1 MPKLSDEVREQRRRH
16 VLVSAWKCFSRDG
29 FHATSMDQIIAET
42 GMSPNAVYRYFRGKE
57 ELIDA
62 AADQAL
68 ATLRETLVGVE
79 SADPPPSP
87 PEALELLAEGLRR
100 QSEAPGYDMTKISI
114 VAWGEALRR
123 PELHDRAV
131 RFYGEALEFF
141 TRLARQ
147 WQDTGIIPGGA
158 DPVAVAKVFIT
169 LMPGM
174 MVTRHLSE
182 PATAAELAAG
192 IVAIA
197 GS

>member
-1 MPKLSDEVREQRRRH
+1 
-16 VLVSAWKCFSRDG
+16 
-29 FHATSMDQIIAET
+29 
-42 GMSPNAVYRYFRGKE
+42 
-57 ELIDA
+57 
-62 AADQAL
+62 
-68 ATLRETLVGVE
+68 
-79 SADPPPSP
+79 
-87 PEALELLAEGLRR
+87 
-100 QSEAPGYDMTKISI
+100 MTKISI

-141 TRLARQ
+141 TRLARR
-147 WQDTGIIPGGA
+147 WQDTGVIPGGA